1 MCGVASDLDGSDN
14 VVFCRGYGDVPQK
27 GVGNCPCC
35 SYLWVGLPLG
45 EIEVLGARVCTGLIC
60 VCVVDRVDCCF

>member
-27 GVGNCPCC
+27 VVGNGPCC

-45 EIEVLGARVCTGLIC
+45 EIEVLEARVCT
-60 VCVVDRVDCCF
+60 